1 MNFVRSHGIKASQLG
16 IRRTKAERRG
26 RMTWSDKG
34 TDGFPPISMVGHGSK
49 SLDISVSQRRITGIP
64 GFIFIRSIFIL
75 RGSIPP
81 LPSTL
86 YTHAHASTLREILAF
101 KLRVFHPVLSA
112 PLLHR
117 HEPPL
122 ALPFE
127 KEREREGTPC
137 SEYRATFSF
146 FFFFLRLRI
155 RLPWKSNA
163 ASSLAAS
170 FFFSDYFL
178 PFVISSLSFRR
189 PFLSLSLARSLA
201 FPSSV
206 LIFASKSELQSPTKC
221 GNC

>member
-146 FFFFLRLRI
+146 FFFF
-155 RLPWKSNA
+155 
-163 ASSLAAS
+163 
-170 FFFSDYFL
+170 FFVS
-178 PFVISSLSFRR
+178 
-189 PFLSLSLARSLA
+189 
-201 FPSSV
+201 
-206 LIFASKSELQSPTKC
+206 Q
-221 GNC
+221 

>member
-127 KEREREGTPC
+127 EERERAHLAPSTEQLFLFFFFFFTITN
-137 SEYRATFSF
+137 TFTVEKQRCILSRSI
-146 FFFFLRLRI
+146 FFFLRLLSPI
-155 RLPWKSNA
+155 RYLI
-163 ASSLAAS
+163 
-170 FFFSDYFL
+170 
-178 PFVISSLSFRR
+178 PFVSSSF
-189 PFLSLSLARSLA
+189 PLALARSLA
-201 FPSSV
+201 RIP
-206 LIFASKSELQSPTKC
+206 IFGSHLRF
-221 GNC
+221 